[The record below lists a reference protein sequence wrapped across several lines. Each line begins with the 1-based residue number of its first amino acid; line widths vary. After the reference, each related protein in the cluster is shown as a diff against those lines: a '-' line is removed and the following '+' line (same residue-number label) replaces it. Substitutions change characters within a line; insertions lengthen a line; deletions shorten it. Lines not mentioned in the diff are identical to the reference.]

1 MEAQSDDY
9 SLYSLPPKDK
19 AELLRRIQREWDAL
33 EQAFAGLSA
42 AQMGVP
48 DAGGWSIKDN
58 LAHLTAWERFMR
70 LAYIHKTPAHEA
82 MQVDAETYQKVD
94 ETGMN
99 AILFKRNRDRPLAEV
114 LAELRQE
121 HARVLDELAK
131 LSFEQMQT
139 PLDPADP
146 QKGPLLNWIIGNT
159 YDHYREHRL
168 TIQKIAAQ

>member
-1 MEAQSDDY
+1 MEAQSDD
-9 SLYSLPPKDK
+9 YSLPPKDK
-19 AELLRRIQREWDAL
+19 AELLRRIRREWDAL
-33 EQAFAGLSA
+33 EQAIAGLPE

-70 LAYIHKTPAHEA
+70 LAYIHKMPAHEA
-82 MQVDAETYQKVD
+82 MQVDAETYRGVD

-99 AILFKRNRDRPLAEV
+99 AILFQRNRDRPLAEV
-114 LAELRQE
+114 LAGLREE

-146 QKGPLLNWIIGNT
+146 QKRPLLNWIVGNT

-168 TIQKIAAQ
+168 TIQKITAK